1 MNDSQTPPLRD
12 GPQQTKSMLGALI
25 IVFREVIE
33 AGLIVGIVMAA
44 TRGVPTR
51 GRWIGFGIL
60 GGVVGAALVAVFAG
74 AISQAFEGAGQELFN
89 ASVLGIAVVMLMWHN
104 AWMARHGR
112 EIAEEM
118 RTIGSAV
125 SEGAKPLTALAVVV
139 GLAVLREGSEVV
151 LFLYGIFASGTSA
164 SSLLTGGLLGIA
176 AGAAFT
182 GLTYYGLLAIP
193 NRYIFSVTSWLIAL
207 LAAGMAA
214 QAVQFLNNAGVAD
227 RARPHGLGH
236 LVAAVGRQPVR
247 QIAAHADR
255 LHRAADRDAIDDLY
269 RDAVRDVPADAAGA
283 PGAARTPAR
292 RRRIISYRRRPPS
305 AAKAASGAVSISL
318 SSARAGPRGL
328 RLPCS
333 QLRTVSIGTSI
344 FSANAA
350 CVRPQRARTWRTNCA
365 GSL

>member
-1 MNDSQTPPLRD
+1 
-12 GPQQTKSMLGALI
+12 MLGALI

-60 GGVVGAALVAVFAG
+60 GGLVGAAVVAIFAG

-118 RTIGSAV
+118 RTIGTAV

-151 LFLYGIFASGTSA
+151 LFLYGIFASGTSGSA
-164 SSLLTGGLLGIA
+164 LLTGGLLGVA

-182 GLTYYGLLAIP
+182 ALTYYGLLAIP

-214 QAVQFLNNAGVAD
+214 QSVQFLNNAGVVVVFDRTVWDTSWLLSDGSLFGKLLHTLIGYTERPTEIQLMTYIATLVAMFLLMRLARPAP
-227 RARPHGLGH
+227 RAR
-236 LVAAVGRQPVR
+236 VAA
-247 QIAAHADR
+247 AE
-255 LHRAADRDAIDDLY
+255 
-269 RDAVRDVPADAAGA
+269 
-283 PGAARTPAR
+283 
-292 RRRIISYRRRPPS
+292 
-305 AAKAASGAVSISL
+305 
-318 SSARAGPRGL
+318 
-328 RLPCS
+328 
-333 QLRTVSIGTSI
+333 
-344 FSANAA
+344 
-350 CVRPQRARTWRTNCA
+350 
-365 GSL
+365 

>member
-1 MNDSQTPPLRD
+1 
-12 GPQQTKSMLGALI
+12 MLGALI

-60 GGVVGAALVAVFAG
+60 GGLVGAAVVAIFAG

-118 RTIGSAV
+118 RTIGTAV

-151 LFLYGIFASGTSA
+151 LFLYGIFASGTSGSA
-164 SSLLTGGLLGIA
+164 LLTGGVLGVA

-182 GLTYYGLLAIP
+182 ALTYYGLLAIP

-214 QAVQFLNNAGVAD
+214 QSVQFLNNAGVVVVFD
-227 RARPHGLGH
+227 RTVWDTSWLLSDGSLFGKLLHTLIGYTERPTEIQLMTYIATLVAMFLLMRLARP
-236 LVAAVGRQPVR
+236 APPAR
-247 QIAAHADR
+247 
-255 LHRAADRDAIDDLY
+255 
-269 RDAVRDVPADAAGA
+269 VPAAAE
-283 PGAARTPAR
+283 
-292 RRRIISYRRRPPS
+292 
-305 AAKAASGAVSISL
+305 
-318 SSARAGPRGL
+318 
-328 RLPCS
+328 
-333 QLRTVSIGTSI
+333 
-344 FSANAA
+344 
-350 CVRPQRARTWRTNCA
+350 
-365 GSL
+365 